1 MHLSV
6 LHLHIT
12 LINTY
17 NKMPEEINYNHHM
30 SYEQHLE
37 NEYQRIQEQ
46 LESDY
51 KTYCNHCDDKPLS
64 FNDWL
69 YTDSSAVYSN
79 QELDDLPF

>member
-1 MHLSV
+1 MSKE
-6 LHLHIT
+6 T
-12 LINTY
+12 
-17 NKMPEEINYNHHM
+17 NYNHHM

-37 NEYQRIQEQ
+37 NEYQRIQEEHLYIEEQ
-46 LESDY
+46 LQSDY

-69 YTDSSAVYSN
+69 YTDSSALYSN